1 MDVANNLALPSR
13 RTEAERRA
21 RIERRLS
28 SSSFLSEPFR
38 RLNYDSKA
46 SWAWENY
53 RATVLS
59 IAEARRG
66 AAGAPLR
73 LLEVGGGRM
82 PLFSPAEAAAARLSV
97 TVNDIDERE
106 LSLGPP
112 GFDKALFDIADEIDP
127 KLRGAFDLIVSHM
140 VMEHVRDARKAWAN
154 MAALL
159 APSGVA
165 IAFHPTLYASPFL
178 INALL
183 PDRLTAPLLRHF
195 FPARHDGVYPK
206 FRAWYD
212 MCVSNPAK
220 VEPMLKACGFRETLI
235 VPFWGHDY
243 FRSIPGLREIDDAVQ
258 RIAEA
263 RDWRALSSYAF
274 SLARR

>member
-1 MDVANNLALPSR
+1 MDYANNVAWPSR
-13 RTEAERRA
+13 RGEAARRA

-28 SSSFLSEPFR
+28 PSSFLSAPLR
-38 RLNYDSKA
+38 SLNYDSTA
-46 SWAWENY
+46 AWAWNNY
-53 RATVLS
+53 RATVLG
-59 IAEARRG
+59 IAEACRDR
-66 AAGAPLR
+66 AGNSVR
-73 LLEVGGGRM
+73 MLEVGGGRAPM
-82 PLFSPAEAAAARLSV
+82 FTPAEAAAAGLAVS
-97 TVNDIDERE
+97 VNDIDERE

-112 GFDKALFDIADEIDP
+112 EFGKALFDIAAEVSP
-127 KLRGAFDLIVSHM
+127 SWHGGFDLIASHM
-140 VMEHVRDARKAWAN
+140 VMEHVRDARKAWSN

-165 IAFHPTLYASPFL
+165 IAFHPTLYAPPFL

-183 PDRLTAPLLRHF
+183 PDRLTAPLLRLF
-195 FPARHDGVYPK
+195 FPARHDGVQPK
-206 FRAWYD
+206 FPAWYD
-212 MCVSNPAK
+212 MCVSDLAK

-243 FRSIPGLREIDDAVQ
+243 FRSLPGLREIDDAVQ
-258 RIAEA
+258 GIAEA